1 MSIFGIN
8 LQPLKWKQFWKALK
22 QKAAHIGASFR
33 CLGLQLSVGSYGF
46 PLFACWV
53 QHLFSASSSRISYQS
68 HDDLKE
74 DTLWLLYS
82 VCESSVTVG
91 TQSSSQETWVPG
103 PVSVSH
109 LLSDLG
115 EITFFLWNAVLSCYK
130 TRPFQR
136 RPTGLSVTVEMSVS
150 TPSSR
155 IAVRHMCC
163 EALEMMQVYLC
174 TKLHIVILFNLG

>member
-33 CLGLQLSVGSYGF
+33 CLGLQLSVGRYGF

-130 TRPFQR
+130 TRPFSAPPNRTFCDSGNVCIRTIQQNSCKTHVLWS
-136 RPTGLSVTVEMSVS
+136 PGSDASVS
-150 TPSSR
+150 
-155 IAVRHMCC
+155 
-163 EALEMMQVYLC
+163 VYKITHC
-174 TKLHIVILFNLG
+174 NFI